1 MYLFSRE
8 NGDLEELPPTP
19 NTPRIMSSNI
29 FRETLLEEW
38 KDRLKEIE
46 NFKLKETESV
56 NSEEKSL
63 SRVSSNYKFVG
74 DFNDPYQVIRKAP
87 DFDSIILLL
96 HEVSL
101 IAGDQLRLYLKFS
114 KFPSRTSLAPSSIS
128 PYSMSFSF
136 HFISPN

>member
-74 DFNDPYQVIRKAP
+74 DFSDPYQVIRKAP

-136 HFISPN
+136 HFISLN